1 MNEKQERI
9 LRIVRKLFDLSN
21 GAGTQEEAQSA
32 AMKARA
38 LLSEYSLSMSD
49 VELQAAVEELSC
61 GERQQPL
68 TTPHVPSWVKILFG
82 GVRRGFGVEGIFT
95 WLGEK
100 RAVTFVGV
108 EPDLSLASYTF
119 GFLYRVGK
127 RAPGMQKKRERQKN
141 QWRMGFAYA
150 LLSRFN
156 EYQHHEQSGQEMAL
170 MPMKYDLARDYIADR
185 YPDLVKSVPVKKVRP
200 TKAYQAGYTEGRRV
214 QWGQPVGGG
223 GDAAPMLEGGSHAQ
237 G

>member
-32 AMKARA
+32 AMKARS

-49 VELQAAVEELSC
+49 VELQAAAEELSC
-61 GERQQPL
+61 DERTQPL
-68 TTPHVPSWVKILFG
+68 TTTYAPSWVKILFA
-82 GVRRGFGVEGIFT
+82 GVCRGFGVEGFFAGI
-95 WLGEK
+95 GEK
-100 RAVTFVGV
+100 SAVTFVGV

-119 GFLYRVGK
+119 LFLYRIGK
-127 RAPGMQKKRERQKN
+127 RAAGMQKKRERQKN
-141 QWRMGFAYA
+141 QWRAGFANA
-150 LLSRFN
+150 LFFRFLN
-156 EYQHHEQSGQEMAL
+156 YQLHEQSKQETAL
-170 MPMKYDLARDYIADR
+170 
-185 YPDLVKSVPVKKVRP
+185 VPVKNEIIRSYISSNHPNLVEMAPAAKSRH
-200 TKAYQAGYTEGRRV
+200 TKAYAAGFAEGRRV
-214 QWGQPVGGG
+214 QWGQPVGTG